1 MRGLVSVVVGSLA
14 PLLLLLM
21 VSAGSAAFKAVE
33 RQRVDLLGGA
43 PAAGAVA
50 GRCSDNS
57 YDNRAD
63 CESASEDWTPGRKA
77 TGATGWYEIAGGAG
91 TGLLVALGV
100 VISFAGFRLVR
111 RLVRQAGRG

>member
-21 VSAGSAAFKAVE
+21 VGPAAAAFQAVE
-33 RQRVDLLGGA
+33 RQRVDLLGGS
-43 PAAGAVA
+43 PASGAVA

-63 CESASEDWTPGRKA
+63 CEGASEDWTPGSKA
-77 TGATGWYEIAGGAG
+77 TGGTGWYEIADDVA
-91 TGLLVALGV
+91 TGLLVSLGV

-111 RLVRQAGRG
+111 GLVRQAGRG